1 VRLDQL
7 TQVEEAEVFSD
18 RVRAGTLR
26 RTGVD
31 VEFQYAVGYGGPPI
45 ATTLPVRPE
54 PFSTGRPGAVP
65 PFFAGL
71 LPEGRRLTALR
82 RAVKTSADD
91 DLSLL
96 LAVGTDL
103 VGHARVTPLGEPI
116 EAATYAVTEA
126 LDELSFSELFGR
138 VLARDP
144 ADRVGLPGVQDKISG
159 RMISLP
165 VRHRDARWILKL
177 DPPEFPQ
184 LVENEAFFLDAAARS
199 GLRVPYHEVVR
210 DRDGAAGLLVQ
221 RFDRQ
226 ERRRLALEDGCQV
239 CARYPADKYRLS
251 SEEVVAALSAV
262 CGAPIVAARDLLR
275 QFVFAYLTCNGD
287 AHAKNFSILRQPSG
301 EWAVSPVYDLP
312 SSHPYGDTTM
322 ALTVNGKSREDIG
335 REDFLALAASS
346 RVRPR
351 AAARVIDELLEATP
365 TWLVRIDDLPFDGR
379 RVHKLRRA
387 IEYRERRLRG

>member
-1 VRLDQL
+1 MRLDQL
-7 TQVEEAEVFSD
+7 IQVEQAEVFSD
-18 RVRAGTLR
+18 RMRAGTLLR
-26 RTGVD
+26 AGVD
-31 VEFQYAVGYGGPPI
+31 VEFQYAAGYEGPAI

-71 LPEGRRLTALR
+71 LPEGRRMAALR

-91 DLSLL
+91 DLTLL

-103 VGHARVTPLGEPI
+103 IGHVRVVPPGEPL
-116 EAATYAVTEA
+116 EPAADTVTEVF
-126 LDELSFSELFGR
+126 DQLSFSELFGR

-165 VRHRDARWILKL
+165 VRHRHARWILKL
-177 DPPEFPQ
+177 DPPEFPH
-184 LVENEAFFLDAAARS
+184 LVENEAFFLDAAERS
-199 GLRVPYHEVVR
+199 GLRVPHHEVVR
-210 DRDGAAGLLVQ
+210 DRDGAPGLLVQ
-221 RFDRQ
+221 RFDR
-226 ERRRLALEDGCQV
+226 RGDHRLALEDGCQV

-301 EWAVSPVYDLP
+301 EWAVSPAYDLP
-312 SSHPYGDTTM
+312 SSHPYGDTTT
-322 ALTVNGKSREDIG
+322 ALTVHDKSREDIG
-335 REDFLALAASS
+335 REDFLELAASS

-351 AAARVIDELLEATP
+351 AAARVIDELLEALP
-365 TWLVRIDDLPFDGR
+365 VWLHRLDELPFDER
-379 RVHKLRRA
+379 RIHKLRRA
-387 IEYRERRLRG
+387 IEYRGRRLRG